1 MLFGDTLKGHKKK
14 INLVVSKIMRTFA
27 IEMIEIKDIH
37 GKLLATI
44 DADTLE
50 FADLSEMN
58 LSYADLRGANLD
70 HANLFFTNL
79 EFADLRDANLRHAKT
94 YGTKFGGSKC
104 EGAKRRHKQYF
115 PSYL

>member
-1 MLFGDTLKGHKKK
+1 
-14 INLVVSKIMRTFA
+14 
-27 IEMIEIKDIH
+27 MIEIKDIH

-70 HANLFFTNL
+70 HANLYFTNL
-79 EFADLRDANLRHAKT
+79 EFADLRDANLRHART

-104 EGAKRRHKQYF
+104 EGAKRTISQPMHSF
-115 PSYL
+115 L